1 MSNYRLEGKTFV
13 IDDYDRMPAFS
24 SFLPGLAGVK
34 GIPMWTFYTN
44 RGQGMNS
51 FGIGNKG
58 NAIMEFNSANT
69 AFENTQVK
77 GFRTFLKI
85 DGQYY
90 EPFFQYEDDAK
101 RSIRM
106 NKNSFKIIENNT
118 KYGIEVTVNYY
129 VLPNESIGALVRQV
143 SVKNTGDKAKNIEI
157 VDGLPKII
165 TYGIANG
172 EFKEMSNLFKSWADI
187 KNLENKVPYYTLR
200 ASTKDSAEVSDVEG
214 GYYYFNN

>member
-1 MSNYRLEGKTFV
+1 MIDYRLEGKTFV

-143 SVKNTGDKAKNIEI
+143 SVKNTGDKVKNIEI

-200 ASTKDSAEVSDVEG
+200 ASTKDSAEV
-214 GYYYFNN
+214 